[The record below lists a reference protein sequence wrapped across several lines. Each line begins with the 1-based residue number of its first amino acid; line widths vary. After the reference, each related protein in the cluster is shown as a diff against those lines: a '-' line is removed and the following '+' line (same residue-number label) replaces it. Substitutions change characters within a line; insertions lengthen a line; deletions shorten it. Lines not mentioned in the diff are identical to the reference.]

1 MTDFPARGLYAITPA
16 GVHAPAAL
24 RSAVADAIAGGA
36 KAIQYRDKSADRT
49 RRQEEASA
57 LAALCRAR
65 GVPLI
70 INDDIE
76 LAVQVGADGVH
87 VGEHDTGL
95 ADARAALGDQSV
107 IGVSCYRSLSKAKA
121 AESGGADYV
130 AFGSV
135 YPSPTKPGAP
145 LCPIEVL
152 ASARAQLSI
161 PRVAIGGITADN
173 AGPLLS
179 SGADLLA
186 VVQAVFGAPDIR
198 AAAARFARLFD

>member
-1 MTDFPARGLYAITPA
+1 MTGFPARGLYAITPA
-16 GVHAPAAL
+16 GVYTPAAL
-24 RSAVADAIAGGA
+24 QSAVADAIAGGA
-36 KAIQYRDKSADRT
+36 RAVQYRDKSADRT
-49 RRQEEASA
+49 RRQHEASA

-87 VGEHDTGL
+87 IGNHDTAL
-95 ADARAALGDQSV
+95 ADARAALGDRAFV
-107 IGVSCYRSLSKAKA
+107 GVSCYGSLALARA
-121 AESGGADYV
+121 AQSGGADYV

-135 YPSPTKPGAP
+135 FSSSTKPGAP
-145 LCPIEVL
+145 LCPMAVL
-152 ASARAQLSI
+152 SSARDQLHI

-173 AGPLLS
+173 GGAVLR

-186 VVQAVFGAPDIR
+186 VIQAVFGAPDIR
-198 AAAARFARLFD
+198 AAAARFAQLFD